1 MVSLRTVEGSCRF
14 DIEVVIVSLMVLI
27 GAVIVIVML
36 RLMMKGLRLK
46 RQFAI

>member
-1 MVSLRTVEGSCRF
+1 MVSLRTVEGSCRS

-46 RQFAI
+46 CQFAI